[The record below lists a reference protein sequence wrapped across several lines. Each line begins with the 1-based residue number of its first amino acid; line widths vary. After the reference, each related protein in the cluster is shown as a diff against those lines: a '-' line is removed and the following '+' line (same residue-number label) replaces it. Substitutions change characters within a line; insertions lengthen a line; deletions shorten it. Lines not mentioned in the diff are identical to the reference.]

1 MKRLT
6 NTQRIYKSNKTTKQ
20 LKKQLSKALD
30 MARSRMAKLKS
41 AKLSK
46 SEFYQEHKNDFKK
59 DVLENV
65 GFNRLNI
72 SKELSKVN
80 RFLNAKS
87 NTPQGLR
94 KAEKQFIEVMNE
106 RYGEDLLN
114 KNNVRDFQRYMKQ
127 FKEMY
132 GEQSQIDSDKV
143 VDSFKEAERLKI
155 NKKDMLMNLELF
167 IENEED
173 ISNMDLEDMF
183 ENGKID
189 RRRRFK
195 LDDYLFNR

>member
-1 MKRLT
+1 MKKVSNAQQL
-6 NTQRIYKSNKTTKQ
+6 YKSQKTTNQ
-20 LKKQLSKALD
+20 LKSALKQSLRSAQSRLS
-30 MARSRMAKLKS
+30 KLKS
-41 AKLSK
+41 SKLTK
-46 SEFYQEHKNDFKK
+46 SEFYQENKNKFND
-59 DVLENV
+59 DILENV
-65 GFNRLNI
+65 GSNRLKI
-72 SKELSKVN
+72 TKELAKVN

-87 NTPQGLR
+87 STPQGLR

-114 KNNVRDFQRYMKQ
+114 KNNIRDFQKYMKQ

-173 ISNMDLEDMF
+173 ISNMELEDMF
-183 ENGKID
+183 EDGKID
-189 RRRRFK
+189 KRRRFK
-195 LDDYLFNR
+195 LDDYLF

>member
-1 MKRLT
+1 MKKVSNAQQL
-6 NTQRIYKSNKTTKQ
+6 YKSQKTTNQ
-20 LKKQLSKALD
+20 LKNTLKQSLKSVQSRLS
-30 MARSRMAKLKS
+30 KLKS
-41 AKLSK
+41 SGLSR
-46 SEFYQEHKNDFKK
+46 SEFYQENKNKFNNDI
-59 DVLENV
+59 LENV
-65 GFNRLNI
+65 GNNRLKI
-72 SKELSKVN
+72 TKELAKAN

-87 NTPQGLR
+87 STPQGLR

-114 KNNVRDFQRYMKQ
+114 KNNVRDFQKYMKQ

-132 GEQSQIDSDKV
+132 GEQSQLDSDKV

-173 ISNMDLEDMF
+173 ISNMELEDMF
-183 ENGKID
+183 EDGKID
-189 RRRRFK
+189 KRRRFK
-195 LDDYLFNR
+195 LDDYLF

>member
-1 MKRLT
+1 MKKVSNAQQL
-6 NTQRIYKSNKTTKQ
+6 YKSKKTTNQ
-20 LKKQLSKALD
+20 LKNTLKQSLKSVQSRLS
-30 MARSRMAKLKS
+30 KLKS
-41 AKLSK
+41 SGLSR
-46 SEFYQEHKNDFKK
+46 SEFYQENKNKFND
-59 DVLENV
+59 DILENV
-65 GFNRLNI
+65 GNNRLKI
-72 SKELSKVN
+72 TKELAKAN

-87 NTPQGLR
+87 STPQGLR

-114 KNNVRDFQRYMKQ
+114 KNNVRDFQKYMKQ

-132 GEQSQIDSDKV
+132 GEQSQLDSDKV

-173 ISNMDLEDMF
+173 ISNMELEDMF
-183 ENGKID
+183 EDGKID
-189 RRRRFK
+189 KRRRFK
-195 LDDYLFNR
+195 LDNYLF

>member
-1 MKRLT
+1 MKKVSNAQQL
-6 NTQRIYKSNKTTKQ
+6 YKSKKTTNQ
-20 LKKQLSKALD
+20 LKNTLKQSLKSVQSRLS
-30 MARSRMAKLKS
+30 KLKS
-41 AKLSK
+41 SGLSR
-46 SEFYQEHKNDFKK
+46 SEFYQENKNKFND
-59 DVLENV
+59 DILENV
-65 GFNRLNI
+65 GNNRLKI
-72 SKELSKVN
+72 TKELAKAN

-87 NTPQGLR
+87 STPQGLR

-114 KNNVRDFQRYMKQ
+114 KNNVRDFQKYMKQ

-132 GEQSQIDSDKV
+132 GEQSQLDSDKV

-173 ISNMDLEDMF
+173 ISNMELEDMF
-183 ENGKID
+183 EDGKID
-189 RRRRFK
+189 KRRRFK
-195 LDDYLFNR
+195 LDDYLF

>member
-1 MKRLT
+1 MKKVSNAQQL
-6 NTQRIYKSNKTTKQ
+6 YKSQKTTNQ
-20 LKKQLSKALD
+20 LKNVLKQSLKSVQSKLS
-30 MARSRMAKLKS
+30 KLKS
-41 AKLSK
+41 SGMSR
-46 SEFYQEHKNDFKK
+46 SEFYQENKNKFND
-59 DVLENV
+59 DILENV
-65 GFNRLNI
+65 GSNRLKI
-72 SKELSKVN
+72 SKELAKVN

-87 NTPQGLR
+87 STPQGLR

-114 KNNVRDFQRYMKQ
+114 KNNVRDFQKYMKQ

-132 GEQSQIDSDKV
+132 GEQSQLDSDKV

-173 ISNMDLEDMF
+173 ISNMELEDMF
-183 ENGKID
+183 DDGKID
-189 RRRRFK
+189 KRRRFK
-195 LDDYLFNR
+195 LDDYLF